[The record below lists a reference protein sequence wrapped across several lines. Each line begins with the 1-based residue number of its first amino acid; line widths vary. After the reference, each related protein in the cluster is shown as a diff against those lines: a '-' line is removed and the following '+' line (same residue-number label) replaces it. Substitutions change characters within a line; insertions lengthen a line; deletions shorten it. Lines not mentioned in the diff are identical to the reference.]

1 MLNLNLMNLDNTLT
15 YHSTMLPC
23 DLKNTSKRADFSKS
37 LIACLQRTLFRMNI
51 PRLRFSTAIGLA
63 AILFCSITAEAQ
75 TSSAAEWSTRIWSS
89 ASDGNWEAVDVLL
102 SDVPEGD
109 DVNLVAFRNQLEAYR
124 NQHNGNISSVYL
136 ENMLSGLENWIKA
149 GNSGDLNWGILH
161 FKKR

>member
-1 MLNLNLMNLDNTLT
+1 
-15 YHSTMLPC
+15 
-23 DLKNTSKRADFSKS
+23 
-37 LIACLQRTLFRMNI
+37 MNI

-124 NQHNGNISSVYL
+124 NHIDRSAAETLLARELALEEMKMAVVENNIIQAMKSAV
-136 ENMLSGLENWIKA
+136 EA
-149 GNSGDLNWGILH
+149 
-161 FKKR
+161 